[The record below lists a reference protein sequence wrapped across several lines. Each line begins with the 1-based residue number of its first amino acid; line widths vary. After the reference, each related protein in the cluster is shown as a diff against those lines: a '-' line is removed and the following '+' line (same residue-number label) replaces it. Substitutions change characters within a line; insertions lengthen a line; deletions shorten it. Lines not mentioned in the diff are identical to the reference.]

1 MIREILQ
8 SDEFRELATI
18 LIEVFILFLLGKLN
32 SLLSELDKDLKGRDK
47 ELLEESVKIRRMLR
61 GLEQRLKEN
70 DNYGN

>member
-1 MIREILQ
+1 MMREILQ
-8 SDEFRELATI
+8 FDEFRELMTI
-18 LIEVFILFLLGKLN
+18 SVEVFILFLLGKSN

-70 DNYGN
+70 DSHG

>member
-8 SDEFRELATI
+8 SDEFRELVTI
-18 LIEVFILFLLGKLN
+18 LVEVFILFLLGKLN

-61 GLEQRLKEN
+61 GLEQRLKGN
-70 DNYGN
+70 DSNG